1 MSVASGIAADITV
14 GPARS
19 VVAETES
26 ENFNVL
32 RISVKGA
39 LHGDFSVTSSSGGE
53 VDVSG
58 VNGGNVEADT
68 SSGSDISIAG
78 NCASLECASQ
88 EQATHRAGGGVF
100 RGRCRD

>member
-1 MSVASGIAADITV
+1 VSVASGIAADITV
-14 GPARS
+14 GPTRS

-68 SSGSDISIAG
+68 SLGDISIAG